1 MAISAVREV
10 EAPVDLLVAVG
21 AVALVADV
29 EGEDGAAVR
38 RGILV
43 EGEDVR
49 EENLVRGGGGAG
61 QVAVA
66 VVVEVVGGEAQE
78 GVDVLAVI
86 EPLVGRVAA
95 VDGVALAR
103 EVAGVGVRGGA
114 EVLQL
119 GEAREEG
126 TLRVDGAA
134 GEDVVQELAVLTL
147 RQDLMVGAVGGVP
160 VHALHAAAGEV
171 GEGL

>member
-1 MAISAVREV
+1 MAEAAVREV

-49 EENLVRGGGGAG
+49 EEDLVRGGGGAG

-66 VVVEVVGGEAQE
+66 VVVEVVGWEAQE

-86 EPLVGRVAA
+86 EPLVGGVAA
-95 VDGVALAR
+95 VDGFLPLLPRNSRNRDATAR
-103 EVAGVGVRGGA
+103 SSACLRGA
-114 EVLQL
+114 QIRPACKSHRLL
-119 GEAREEG
+119 GF
-126 TLRVDGAA
+126 
-134 GEDVVQELAVLTL
+134 
-147 RQDLMVGAVGGVP
+147 
-160 VHALHAAAGEV
+160 
-171 GEGL
+171 

>member
-1 MAISAVREV
+1 MAVSAVREV
-10 EAPVDLLVAVG
+10 EAPADLLVAVG

-49 EENLVRGGGGAG
+49 EEDLVRGGGGAG

-78 GVDVLAVI
+78 GVDVPAVI
-86 EPLVGRVAA
+86 EPLVGGVAA

-126 TLRVDGAA
+126 ALRVDGAA
-134 GEDVVQELAVLTL
+134 GEDVVQELAVVTL

-160 VHALHAAAGEV
+160 VHALHAVAGEV